1 MKIEIT
7 ERQVQYMEST
17 AGNLEGFEG
26 LSGKY
31 KPHYIWERFE
41 PIQGLYTEEL
51 YKIEKELDDD
61 AYLDEIKWRT
71 KEGDNHPKLVAY
83 YDKYFPQNTSSIH
96 FYDSYL
102 ELVIVYNFYQEKGA
116 MVCGIHDMYRESDD
130 KYCLL
135 INKTIEEL
143 DKKAEF

>member
-7 ERQVQYMEST
+7 ARQVQYMEST
-17 AGNLEGFEG
+17 AGDLEGFEG
-26 LSGKY
+26 L
-31 KPHYIWERFE
+31 WERFE

-51 YKIEKELDDD
+51 YKIEKELN
-61 AYLDEIKWRT
+61 DE
-71 KEGDNHPKLVAY
+71 GVHGMHQDNHPKLVAY
-83 YDKYFPQNTSSIH
+83 YDKYFPKNTSSIH

-116 MVCGIHDMYRESDD
+116 MVCGIHDKYRESDD